1 MFYISVL
8 AILVLLGHHHYAHRP
23 VIMFNGEFLTM
34 DGNDTVANSLGIHK
48 GVIQAVGSFEQ
59 VKAEMLAYTNDANG
73 LSVRLGIRRHDLKG
87 KTALPGFLDAH
98 GHFAAQGLSS
108 LGIDVASP
116 PFGVIS
122 TIDELLEVVAQ
133 QASEQSTS
141 RWIIAFNYDDAGLQ
155 EQRHPTRL
163 ELDKAAP
170 EHAVYLRH
178 RSGHM
183 GVANSKALLALDY
196 RGAAPSS
203 GLLQEQHAASVD
215 RLLQEVPFWQQP
227 RSLWNARNDYLRA
240 GMTTVQDGYAGK
252 SMYRLLRLVARTAL
266 LPQRVLVWPAH
277 DKLSNKGAV
286 QAIDW
291 PVGDRRRA
299 AIGAVKLIADG
310 SPQGRT
316 ASLSQPYLA
325 DDVLGEDFRG
335 LDYLP
340 ENELHKLI
348 LDYHAAGMQL
358 AIHGNGD
365 AAIQHIINGISR
377 AQSISP
383 RADARHIIV
392 HAQTIGR
399 SQLESLA
406 SMDVS
411 VSFFPTHTFYWGDWY
426 RSVVLGEERASK
438 ISPLA
443 SADMLGVRYSIHA
456 DAPVTPIDPMQ
467 MLWSASERL
476 TASGFLL
483 GATER
488 VSRLRALRAM
498 TIDVAWQNHLEHDRG
513 SLEVGKLADVVVLSG
528 NPLISEN
535 VRAIKVEQVWIG
547 GGQYLP

>member
-1 MFYISVL
+1 MAGYQN
-8 AILVLLGHHHYAHRP
+8 YKHRP
-23 VIMFNGEFLTM
+23 VILFNGEFLTM
-34 DGNDTVANSLGIHK
+34 DGNDTVADSLGIHK
-48 GVIQAVGSFEQ
+48 GVIQAIGSYEH
-59 VKAEMLAYTNDANG
+59 VKARMQA
-73 LSVRLGIRRHDLKG
+73 LGARHHNLEG
-87 KTALPGFLDAH
+87 KTALPGFIDAH

-116 PFGVIS
+116 PFGTIA
-122 TIDELLEVVAQ
+122 TIDELLEVVSLQALQ
-133 QASEQSTS
+133 QSSA

-163 ELDKAAP
+163 ELDRAAP

-196 RGAAPSS
+196 KGDAPNS

-227 RSLWNARNDYLRA
+227 RSLWNARNDYLNA
-240 GMTTVQDGYAGK
+240 GVTTVQDGYAGK
-252 SMYRLLRLVARTAL
+252 SMYRLLRLAARTAL

-277 DKLSNKGAV
+277 DKLDNEGVAKV
-286 QAIDW
+286 IDW
-291 PVGDRRRA
+291 PASDRSRI

-316 ASLSQPYLA
+316 ASLSSPYLP
-325 DDVLGEDFRG
+325 DDKLEAGYQG

-340 ENELHKLI
+340 QDELHKLI
-348 LDYHAAGMQL
+348 LDYHVAGMQL

-365 AAIQHIINGISR
+365 AAIQHIIDGISD
-377 AQSISP
+377 AQAVFP
-383 RADARHIIV
+383 RSDARHIIV

-399 SQLESLA
+399 SQLEAAA
-406 SMDVS
+406 SMEIS

-443 SADMLGVRYSIHA
+443 SADQLGVRYSIHA

-467 MLWSASERL
+467 MLWSASERM
-476 TASGFLL
+476 TSSGYLL
-483 GATER
+483 GAEER

-498 TIDVAWQNHLEHDRG
+498 TIDAAWQNHLESDRG
-513 SLEVGKLADVVVLSG
+513 SLEIGKLADIVVLSDS
-528 NPLISEN
+528 PLASQN
-535 VRAIKVEQVWIG
+535 VRAITVDQVWIDG
-547 GGQYLP
+547 RQYLP